1 MGVSYKKTKRIS
13 SSTRLD
19 LSLPSPGFNV
29 GAEIREPLVL
39 LLPYKGG
46 MERVEAKRAVP
57 RAQNTR
63 LNNDAT
69 TELRNNAA
77 KVVSLQS
84 LINRLT
90 LSASEVEAVNRAL
103 EEFIPVEDVES
114 EYTTTLRYQ
123 EASINAL
130 SFIRESMIV

>member
-1 MGVSYKKTKRIS
+1 
-13 SSTRLD
+13 
-19 LSLPSPGFNV
+19 
-29 GAEIREPLVL
+29 
-39 LLPYKGG
+39 

-63 LNNDAT
+63 LNNDVT
-69 TELRNNAA
+69 TELHNNAA
-77 KVVSLQS
+77 EVVSLQS

-90 LSASEVEAVNRAL
+90 LSASEVEAVNRAI

-114 EYTTTLRYQ
+114 EYTTTLKYQ

-130 SFIRESMIV
+130 